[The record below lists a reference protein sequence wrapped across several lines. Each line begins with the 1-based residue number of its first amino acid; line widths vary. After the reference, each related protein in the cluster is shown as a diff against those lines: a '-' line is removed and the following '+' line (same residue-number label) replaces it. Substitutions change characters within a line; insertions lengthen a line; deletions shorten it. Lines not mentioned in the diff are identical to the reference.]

1 MESYT
6 STVSHEFRTP
16 IGTSLMF
23 LENLLK
29 SEDLKPEAKA
39 TVRIVMQKLNL
50 LLNVVRDVLD
60 LKLIERGNF

>member
-1 MESYT
+1 
-6 STVSHEFRTP
+6 
-16 IGTSLMF
+16 MF